1 MAKVILTNLWFWIIS
16 ALFEQQSSF
25 LLVQPPTA
33 CWTIKPFGFEHH
45 FDPLVIVEL
54 MASVSFTSGTGRRHY
69 IELVALGSPRFRDG
83 PTPRLESALIALII
97 LIKSQQGLIA
107 N

>member
-1 MAKVILTNLWFWIIS
+1 
-16 ALFEQQSSF
+16 
-25 LLVQPPTA
+25 
-33 CWTIKPFGFEHH
+33 
-45 FDPLVIVEL
+45 

>member
-25 LLVQPPTA
+25 LLEQPAPA

-54 MASVSFTSGTGRRHY
+54 MASVSFTSRTGRRHY